1 MNKKNL
7 LLSIAWIKIR
17 DRKKQHLAFFIFHKR
32 YLRNICLPTRHTI
45 SISILIYT

>member
-32 YLRNICLPTRHTI
+32 YLYTI